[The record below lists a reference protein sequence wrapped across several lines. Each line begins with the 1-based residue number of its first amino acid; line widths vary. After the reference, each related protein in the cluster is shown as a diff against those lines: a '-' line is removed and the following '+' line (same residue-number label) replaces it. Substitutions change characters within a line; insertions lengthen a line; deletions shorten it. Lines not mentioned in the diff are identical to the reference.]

1 MSRLC
6 PKCGQD
12 TMPAIERG
20 SQATA
25 RACQNCRH
33 VEEIPMGQVNALV
46 AKFDSLMPGE
56 RERLIKADI
65 AGAKP

>member
-1 MSRLC
+1 
-6 PKCGQD
+6 
-12 TMPAIERG
+12 MPAIERG

-25 RACQNCRH
+25 RACQNSSCRH

-65 AGAKP
+65 AGAKA

>member
-1 MSRLC
+1 
-6 PKCGQD
+6 
-12 TMPAIERG
+12 
-20 SQATA
+20 
-25 RACQNCRH
+25 

-65 AGAKP
+65 AGAKA